1 MVPLDFGLVALDII
15 SSWLR
20 MIIALVLSILF
31 ALAVGIWAARS
42 KRAEAVLLPLLD
54 IFQSI
59 PILGFFPFV
68 IAGIY
73 GAIPNAIGANL
84 AVIVLIFTSMSW
96 NIAFGVY
103 EAVKAIPQDYADLF
117 DVTQASSWQRVR
129 SLYIPASMSRI
140 AYNTQISW
148 AVGLFF
154 LVSSEIIS
162 IGTCNPGSAPTSSQ
176 CPNIPIPYGIGIGAT
191 TFPPASGDYVLLIAG
206 IVVAVIVWRYL
217 FLRAFALWSEKFKMM
232 EEPREQHR
240 DPITRF
246 YSYVNHRAVSKLFL
260 MAHDMG
266 VSRFTSTISRFRK
279 GLKYAV
285 LIFFVLFGL
294 LLYSTVLH
302 SGGVG
307 VGNMP
312 SWDRVASDEAA
323 VLFALA
329 VSFVRVWYVYAISA
343 AIGLPLGIAISLNFK
358 LYDAVSP
365 ALEVISSIPAP
376 ILLPAIVLV
385 PVLGHASEAVAAIVI
400 ILAIIWYIIF
410 NVMAGVRTLP
420 ADIKDLPKLYHTG
433 RLSAWRNVYLPGAL
447 TGFVTGSI
455 TAIGGAWNALIIA
468 EYFNP
473 NPTGRTPLTQVGA
486 GIGKVIVIATNNAHY
501 LTLTLAVLSMTAL
514 IVTFNLVVWRR
525 LYHHVTKRYTYNR

>member
-1 MVPLDFGLVALDII
+1 MILALG
-15 SSWLR
+15 
-20 MIIALVLSILF
+20 LSIVF
-31 ALAVGIWAARS
+31 ALAIGIWAARS
-42 KRAEAVLLPLLD
+42 KRAEAIILPLLD

-73 GAIPNAIGANL
+73 AGALHNFVGANL

-103 EAVKAIPQDYADLF
+103 EAVRAIPQDYIDLLS
-117 DVTQASSWQRVR
+117 VTHASPWQRIR

-154 LVSSEIIS
+154 LVASEIIS
-162 IGTCNPGSAPTSSQ
+162 IGQGANSTQ
-176 CPNIPIPYGIGIGAT
+176 IPIPYGIGIGAT
-191 TFPPASGDYVLLIAG
+191 NFPASGDYADYSLLIVG

-217 FLRAFALWSEKFKMM
+217 FLRAFALWSERFKMM

-260 MAHDMG
+260 VAHDVG

-294 LLYSTVLH
+294 LLFSSVAH
-302 SGGVG
+302 SGGVSLG
-307 VGNMP
+307 RLP
-312 SWDRVASDEAA
+312 SLSTIISDEGG
-323 VLFALA
+323 VLYALG
-329 VSFVRVWYVYAISA
+329 VSFVRVWYVYAICV
-343 AIGLPLGIAISLNFK
+343 AIGLPMGIVISLNFK
-358 LYDAVSP
+358 LYDTVSP
-365 ALEVISSIPAP
+365 ILEVISSIPAP
-376 ILLPAIVLV
+376 ILLPAIVLI
-385 PVLGHASEAVAAIVI
+385 PIIGGASEAVAAIVI
-400 ILAIIWYIIF
+400 ILAIIWYVIF

-420 ADIKDLPKLYHTG
+420 ADLKDLPHVYHTG
-433 RLSAWRNVYLPGAL
+433 RWAAWRNVYLPGAL

-468 EYFNP
+468 EYFTETLP
-473 NPTGRTPLTQVGA
+473 SGKTVLLTQVQS
-486 GIGKVIVIATNNAHY
+486 GIGKTIVIATNNADY
-501 LTLTLAVLSMTAL
+501 LTLTLAVLSMTVL
-514 IVTFNLVVWRR
+514 IVSFNLLVWRR

>member
-1 MVPLDFGLVALDII
+1 VTLDFGLVALDIV
-15 SSWLR
+15 SSWVR
-20 MIIALVLSILF
+20 MILALVLSIFF

-42 KRAEAVLLPLLD
+42 RKAEGVILPLLD

-73 GAIPNAIGANL
+73 GAIPNFVGANL

-103 EAVKAIPQDYADLF
+103 EAVKAIPQDYEDLF
-117 DVTQASSWQRVR
+117 NVTQTGAWQRIR

-154 LVSSEIIS
+154 LVASEIIT
-162 IGTCNPGSAPTSSQ
+162 IGNCNGPAASTSACQ
-176 CPNIPIPYGIGIGAT
+176 NIPIPYGIGIGAT
-191 TFPPASGDYVLLIAG
+191 TFPPTSADYALLVVG

-246 YSYVNHRAVSKLFL
+246 YSYVNHRAISKLFL
-260 MAHDMG
+260 VAHGAG
-266 VSRFTSTISRFRK
+266 VSKFTSTISRSRR

-285 LIFFVLFGL
+285 LIFFALFGL
-294 LLYSTVLH
+294 LLASSLVH
-302 SGGVG
+302 SGGISLGRLPPLSFILSQEAG
-307 VGNMP
+307 V
-312 SWDRVASDEAA
+312 
-323 VLFALA
+323 LYALA
-329 VSFVRVWYVYAISA
+329 VSFVRVWYVYAICV
-343 AIGLPLGIAISLNFK
+343 AIGLPMGIVISLNFK
-358 LYDAVSP
+358 LYDTVSP
-365 ALEVISSIPAP
+365 LLEVISSIPAP
-376 ILLPAIVLV
+376 ILLPAIVLI
-385 PVLGHASEAVAAIVI
+385 PILGGASEAVAAIVI

-420 ADIKDLPKLYHTG
+420 ADLKDLPHLYHVG
-433 RLSAWRNVYLPGAL
+433 RWAAWRNVYLPGAI

-468 EYFNP
+468 EYFSPSGN
-473 NPTGRTPLTQVGA
+473 GQPLTQVGA
-486 GIGKVIVIATNNAHY
+486 GIGKVIVIATNNSDY

-514 IVTFNLVVWRR
+514 IVSFNLVVWRR